1 MDKFCLGIKNMEYQ
15 YTWETCPEHE
25 WFNPDDNILD
35 AMFSKFSDV
44 RCTKCGMPGQLD
56 HKTGEVFFPAT

>member
-1 MDKFCLGIKNMEYQ
+1 MEYQ